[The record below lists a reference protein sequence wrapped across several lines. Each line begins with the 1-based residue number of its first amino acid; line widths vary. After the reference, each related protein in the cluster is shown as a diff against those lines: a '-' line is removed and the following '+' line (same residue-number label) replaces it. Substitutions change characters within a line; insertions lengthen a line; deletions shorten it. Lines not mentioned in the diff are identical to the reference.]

1 MRRRPR
7 LRPEPGDR
15 RTDSFLRAVRAP
27 RLSLL
32 RPRLPGLRRP
42 RAHHRHLEAH
52 PLGAPLRAAV
62 HGARA
67 DGARDHQGP
76 LPHPPGSRRRRLP
89 RGGPPLHP
97 DARCP
102 RIGIDNQNDLL
113 AWELRVKRRAS
124 RGVLE
129 HRAVTR
135 QRAFFLKPLSRLFEA
150 ADLPDHA
157 LPPQL
162 AELYDGGLAIPEG
175 GVYANF
181 VSSIDGIVALEG
193 GTAPSGGIISGRNEA
208 DRFVMG
214 LLRAFADAVLV
225 GAGTVRA
232 EGGKALWTPD
242 YIFPAAAK
250 AFADLRQTLNREKTP
265 RLVIVCGSDA
275 LDPSERAL
283 EAGALWLTTAPPAKR
298 LLAVL
303 PNATGVR
310 ALSDT
315 DHIDID
321 DTFDALYAE
330 GYRTIL
336 SEGGPQ
342 LFGEL
347 VSHDRIDEL
356 FLTVSPVLEGQ
367 SDQSFGMIRGVDFGR
382 TPKRSRLLSVRRHE
396 SHLFVRY
403 QLEHS

>member
-1 MRRRPR
+1 M
-7 LRPEPGDR
+7 
-15 RTDSFLRAVRAP
+15 
-27 RLSLL
+27 
-32 RPRLPGLRRP
+32 
-42 RAHHRHLEAH
+42 
-52 PLGAPLRAAV
+52 
-62 HGARA
+62 
-67 DGARDHQGP
+67 
-76 LPHPPGSRRRRLP
+76 
-89 RGGPPLHP
+89 
-97 DARCP
+97 
-102 RIGIDNQNDLL
+102 
-113 AWELRVKRRAS
+113 
-124 RGVLE
+124 
-129 HRAVTR
+129 
-135 QRAFFLKPLSRLFEA
+135 KPLSRLFEA
-150 ADLPDHA
+150 AGLPDHA

-175 GVYANF
+175 HVYANF
-181 VSSIDGIVALEG
+181 VSSIDGIVALEA

-250 AFADLRQTLNREKTP
+250 AYADLRQALKREKTS

-275 LDPSERAL
+275 LDPSEPAL
-283 EAGALWLTTAPPAKR
+283 EAGALVLTTAASAKR
-298 LLAVL
+298 LRAIL
-303 PNATGVR
+303 PKATDVR
-310 ALSDT
+310 ALSDS
-315 DHIDID
+315 DSIDVD
-321 DTFDALYAE
+321 DIFEALHAD

-347 VSHDRIDEL
+347 VSRDRVDEL

-382 TPKRSRLLSVRRHE
+382 MPKRSRLLSVHRHE
-396 SHLFVRY
+396 SHLFLRY
-403 QLEHS
+403 QLEH